1 MVGNSIVVML
11 GAGVLASLLAMPLG
25 LVLSKLQGRGS
36 SILAGLLTGMMFV
49 PLYIQ
54 AGGWNAGFGALGWW
68 TVTQAQA
75 SQNLFS
81 GLWAVTWIHAF
92 HAIPWCAWILAVGL
106 THSSPSHEAQAMLD
120 GGTSNVLLR
129 VWLPN
134 MIRWGCISTLIVACW
149 ISGDMVVTNLY
160 RVPTLTEQCYL
171 DLSSGADSSRAFYLS
186 MFPPLLL
193 TVALGISFSR
203 TSFIADHAAR
213 PSSPTLA
220 LSRSLSISLW
230 PIAILVACIAIFA
243 PLGNLVMKAG
253 WDPIKNG
260 DQIVHQWTFHQFGK
274 SFLSVAEFTQEFY
287 WSIMLVGFSTI
298 LTVLCCVPTSY
309 LAVRFPKVILPAFA
323 ICLSL
328 PGPMIAITVK
338 RTFESLPPALSNV
351 LVEQTLCLP
360 AIALQFRTL
369 PIAVTILYF
378 LYLRWRSQYRSILEL
393 DGYSAISRIKL
404 FIGLHWGS
412 LGGLL
417 LLILAI
423 AMSELSCYLLVLPAG
438 VSPLSMRIFELLHY
452 GVRYKEAGLCLFL
465 AIAGILLG
473 YLAHRLFSFSSLKTS
488 SRTARSSTAQL

>member
-193 TVALGISFSR
+193 TVALGISFSC
-203 TSFIADHAAR
+203 TSFITDHVAR

-274 SFLSVAEFTQEFY
+274 SFLSVAEFMQEFY

-309 LAVRFPKVILPAFA
+309 LAVRFPKVVLPAFA

-338 RTFESLPPALSNV
+338 RTFESLPPALSNI

-452 GVRYKEAGLCLFL
+452 GVRYKEAGLCLVL

>member
-106 THSSPSHEAQAMLD
+106 THSPPSHEAQAMLD

-193 TVALGISFSR
+193 TVALGISFSC
-203 TSFIADHAAR
+203 TSFITDHVAR

-253 WDPIKNG
+253 WDPIK
-260 DQIVHQWTFHQFGK
+260 
-274 SFLSVAEFTQEFY
+274 
-287 WSIMLVGFSTI
+287 
-298 LTVLCCVPTSY
+298 
-309 LAVRFPKVILPAFA
+309 
-323 ICLSL
+323 
-328 PGPMIAITVK
+328 K
-338 RTFESLPPALSNV
+338 R
-351 LVEQTLCLP
+351 
-360 AIALQFRTL
+360 
-369 PIAVTILYF
+369 
-378 LYLRWRSQYRSILEL
+378 
-393 DGYSAISRIKL
+393 
-404 FIGLHWGS
+404 
-412 LGGLL
+412 
-417 LLILAI
+417 
-423 AMSELSCYLLVLPAG
+423 
-438 VSPLSMRIFELLHY
+438 
-452 GVRYKEAGLCLFL
+452 
-465 AIAGILLG
+465 
-473 YLAHRLFSFSSLKTS
+473 
-488 SRTARSSTAQL
+488 